1 MLCGCTFKTA
11 LESKVRVRLRVRVRV
26 RAGAR
31 VCLKLVHSFLFLD
44 FALTR
49 VVGKPFSY
57 FPNVRVRFM
66 G

>member
-31 VCLKLVHSFLFLD
+31 VCLKLVQFLD